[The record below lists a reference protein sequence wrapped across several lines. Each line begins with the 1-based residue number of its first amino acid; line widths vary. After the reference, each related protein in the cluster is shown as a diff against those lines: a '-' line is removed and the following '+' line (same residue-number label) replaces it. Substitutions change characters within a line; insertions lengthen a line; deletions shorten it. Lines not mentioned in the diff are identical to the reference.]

1 VEARM
6 RPTIGVLLLLRV
18 LSEGPATKDYL
29 LSTL

>member
-1 VEARM
+1 MEARM